1 MAGVTHLTGKFAW
14 LADEP
19 GPKMLVAALKLLGI
33 QEKAGA
39 SDNPTILA
47 WAKDL
52 GIEAYKHDATPWCGL
67 FVAYVAHKAGKPV
80 VKDPLWAKNWLN
92 WGSCRKAQRVLLQ
105 RRKQDLERPVI
116 LALDGPPTTTRVSA
130 LDCSVATTPIHS
142 RCINQTTPLRALVQV
157 MVEAEVK
164 EENTHNSKTRG
175 RFQKGNQV
183 FVTVPIAR

>member
-1 MAGVTHLTGKFAW
+1 MAGVTHLMGKFAW

-19 GPKMLVAALKLLGI
+19 GPKMLTAALKLLGI

-92 WGSCRKAQRVLLQ
+92 WGSAPARPQLGDVLVFSRSGGGHVGLYVAEDEFAYYTLGGNQ
-105 RRKQDLERPVI
+105 GDAVSI
-116 LALDGPPTTTRVSA
+116 ARVSKRNFVGARRFYAVGVPANVRAVWIGASGA
-130 LDCSVATTPIHS
+130 LEKNLA
-142 RCINQTTPLRALVQV
+142 
-157 MVEAEVK
+157 
-164 EENTHNSKTRG
+164 
-175 RFQKGNQV
+175 
-183 FVTVPIAR
+183 